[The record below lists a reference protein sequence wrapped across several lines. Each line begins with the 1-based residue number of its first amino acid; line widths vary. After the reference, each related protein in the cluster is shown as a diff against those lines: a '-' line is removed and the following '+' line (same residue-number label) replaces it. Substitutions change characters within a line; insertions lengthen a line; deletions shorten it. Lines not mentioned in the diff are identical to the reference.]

1 VVGSRGLIKL
11 AVGLVALGGLGV
23 LFVRSAQ
30 STRAEPYSIPGARLS
45 HWTLAV
51 DEAPASSRTLVS
63 LRPPPELMPSLFNQ
77 VFARSGE
84 TLSSPVPAAL
94 SLVLQSD
101 IDPPGAISAETLLSL
116 ARDAGFETAAIRP
129 RCMAHRRV
137 SEPGLTRQVYFL
149 RLEVPGFEE
158 FRRQLAQKL
167 ASAGARPLIPDAL
180 TPVMIVGATDASF
193 SRWLPLKPEVDDD
206 CIAPV
211 AVP

>member
-1 VVGSRGLIKL
+1 VNSRGLIKL

-23 LFVRSAQ
+23 LFVRSAL
-30 STRAEPYSIPGARLS
+30 STRAEPYSIPSARLN

-51 DEAPASSRTLVS
+51 DETPASSHTLVS
-63 LRPPPELMPSLFNQ
+63 LRPAPELMPSLFNQ

-84 TLSSPVPAAL
+84 TMSSPVPAEL
-94 SLVLQSD
+94 PLVLQSD
-101 IDPPGAISAETLLSL
+101 IDPLGAIGSEALQSL
-116 ARDAGFETAAIRP
+116 AREAGFETATILP

-149 RLEVPGFEE
+149 RLEVPGFAE
-158 FRRQLAQKL
+158 FRRRLAQEL
-167 ASAGARPLIPDAL
+167 ARAGAKALTPDAL

-193 SRWLPLKPEVDDD
+193 GRWLPLKPETDDD

-211 AVP
+211 AAP

>member
-1 VVGSRGLIKL
+1 MGSRGLIKL

-30 STRAEPYSIPGARLS
+30 STRAEPYSIPGGRLT
-45 HWTLAV
+45 HWTLAA
-51 DEAPASSRTLVS
+51 DETPSSSRTLVS

-84 TLSSPVPAAL
+84 TMSSPMPAAL
-94 SLVLQSD
+94 PLVLQSD
-101 IDPPGAISAETLLSL
+101 IDPPGAIDSDTILSL
-116 ARDAGFETAAIRP
+116 ARDAGFEAATIRP

-137 SEPGLTRQVYFL
+137 SEPGSTRQVYFL

-167 ASAGARPLIPDAL
+167 TAVGAKPLIPAAL

-193 SRWLPLKPEVDDD
+193 SRWLPLTPDADDD

>member
-1 VVGSRGLIKL
+1 MNSRGLIKL
-11 AVGLVALGGLGV
+11 AVGLAALGVLGV

-30 STRAEPYSIPGARLS
+30 STRAEPYSIPSGRLS

-51 DEAPASSRTLVS
+51 DDAPASSRTLIS
-63 LRPPPELMPSLFNQ
+63 LRPPAELMPTLFNQ

-84 TLSSPVPAAL
+84 TMSSPVPAAL
-94 SLVLQSD
+94 PLVLQSD
-101 IDPPGAISAETLLSL
+101 IDPPGAISPEALQAL
-116 ARDAGFETAAIRP
+116 ARDAGLEAATIRP

-158 FRRQLAQKL
+158 FRRQLTQKL
-167 ASAGARPLIPDAL
+167 ASAGARPMSPAAL

-193 SRWLPLKPEVDDD
+193 SRWLPLTPEADDD